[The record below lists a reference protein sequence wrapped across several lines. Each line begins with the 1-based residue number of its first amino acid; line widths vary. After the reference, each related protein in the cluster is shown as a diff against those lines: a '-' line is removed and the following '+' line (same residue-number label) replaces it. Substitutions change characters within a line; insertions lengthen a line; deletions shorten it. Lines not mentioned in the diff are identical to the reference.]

1 MAAIMAQLPP
11 IEDVLLWLSEN
22 DLPFNTWFDWRRL
35 LTVRL
40 LKMEEGTDYLV
51 SILDGG
57 APMLA
62 VVLGYVLGRMENAK

>member
-22 DLPFNTWFDWRRL
+22 NLPFNTMFDWRRL

-40 LKMEEGTDYLV
+40 LELEDDADYLAD
-51 SILDGG
+51 ILDRN
-57 APMLA
+57 APMYA
-62 VVLGYVLGRMENAK
+62 VVLGYVLGRMESK